1 MCVINEVSLFGQI
14 IYSITIG
21 YSRITRHERVS
32 SIDMEGA
39 AAMPTETATTAEP
52 AFTVDNIHISDAD
65 LPPFTDMP
73 FEDIEELHLDH
84 PGASDEE
91 YRKRRDHIASL
102 SKKFRETGVIT
113 DVEYTEKE
121 QGIWRHVAERL
132 QELHQKHASPF
143 YLKAK
148 RDLGISTDRIPQLS
162 EMNRRLN
169 ELTNFRL
176 APVEGLVDTR
186 AFLSWLSWRTMLS
199 TQYIR
204 HHSRP
209 EYTPEPDIVHEA
221 IGHIPMFTNPNFADY
236 SQFIGHGA
244 RVANDEQLEA
254 LGRLYWFTV
263 EFGMVEH
270 EGDVK
275 AYGAGLLSSFGELE
289 HAFSDKVE
297 RRPFDLEEVIATP
310 FEYSEMQTLL
320 YVIPS
325 YAELKEVTR
334 RYITS
339 F

>member
-1 MCVINEVSLFGQI
+1 MLTENVT
-14 IYSITIG
+14 ITE
-21 YSRITRHERVS
+21 SALSVE
-32 SIDMEGA
+32 
-39 AAMPTETATTAEP
+39 
-52 AFTVDNIHISDAD
+52 NIHISDAD
-65 LPPFTDMP
+65 LPAFTDMP

-113 DVEYTEKE
+113 DVDYTEQE
-121 QGIWRHVAERL
+121 QGIWRHVAGRL
-132 QELHQKHASPF
+132 EELHQKHASPF

-148 RDLGISTDRIPQLS
+148 KDLGISNDRIPQLS
-162 EMNRRLN
+162 EMNRRLK

-176 APVEGLVDTR
+176 APIEGLVDTR

-221 IGHIPMFTNPNFADY
+221 IGHIPMFTNANFADY

-244 RVANDEQLEA
+244 RVANDKQLEE

-270 EGDVK
+270 EGEVK

-289 HAFSDKVE
+289 HAYSDNVE
-297 RRPFDLEEVIATP
+297 RRPFDLEQVINTP
-310 FEYSEMQTLL
+310 YDYSEMQPIL

-334 RYITS
+334 QYIGS
-339 F
+339 IASRS

>member
-1 MCVINEVSLFGQI
+1 
-14 IYSITIG
+14 
-21 YSRITRHERVS
+21 
-32 SIDMEGA
+32 
-39 AAMPTETATTAEP
+39 MPSETATTTADP
-52 AFTVDNIHISDAD
+52 AFSLENIHISDAD

-84 PGASDEE
+84 PGANDAE
-91 YRKRRDHIASL
+91 YRTRRDYIASL
-102 SKKFRETGVIT
+102 SKNFRETGIIT
-113 DVEYTEKE
+113 DVDYNEDE
-121 QGIWRHVAERL
+121 QGIWRHVTTRL
-132 QELHQKHASPF
+132 EALHEKYASPF
-143 YLKAK
+143 YLQAK

-162 EMNRRLN
+162 EMSRRLK

-176 APVEGLVDTR
+176 APIEGLVDTR

-221 IGHIPMFTNPNFADY
+221 IGHIPMFTNQNFADY

-244 RVANDEQLEA
+244 RIATDKQIEE

-263 EFGMVEH
+263 EFGLVEDKG
-270 EGDVK
+270 EIK

-289 HAFSDKVE
+289 HAFSDEVE
-297 RRPFDLEEVIATP
+297 RRPFDLEEVINTSYD
-310 FEYSEMQTLL
+310 YSDMQPLL

-334 RYITS
+334 RYIS
-339 F
+339 RFNG

>member
-1 MCVINEVSLFGQI
+1 M
-14 IYSITIG
+14 
-21 YSRITRHERVS
+21 H
-32 SIDMEGA
+32 
-39 AAMPTETATTAEP
+39 TETSSTKP
-52 AFTVDNIHISDAD
+52 ALSLENIHISDAD

-73 FEDIEELHLDH
+73 FEDIEELDLDH
-84 PGASDEE
+84 PGANDAE
-91 YRKRRDHIASL
+91 YRKRRDYIAGL
-102 SKKFRETGVIT
+102 SKNFRETGVIT
-113 DVEYTEKE
+113 DVDYTEEE
-121 QGIWRHVAERL
+121 QGIWRHVATRL
-132 QELHQKHASPF
+132 EELHQKHASPF
-143 YLKAK
+143 YLRAK

-162 EMNRRLN
+162 EMSRRLK

-176 APVEGLVDTR
+176 APIEGLVDTR

-221 IGHIPMFTNPNFADY
+221 IGHIPMFTNQAFADY
-236 SQFIGHGA
+236 SQYIGHGA
-244 RVANDEQLEA
+244 RVANDKQIEE

-263 EFGMVEH
+263 EFGLVEH
-270 EGDVK
+270 EGEVK

-297 RRPFDLEEVIATP
+297 RRPFDLEQVIDHDYT
-310 FEYSEMQTLL
+310 YSDMQPVL

-334 RYITS
+334 EYIS
-339 F
+339 RFNG

>member
-1 MCVINEVSLFGQI
+1 M
-14 IYSITIG
+14 T
-21 YSRITRHERVS
+21 
-32 SIDMEGA
+32 GA
-39 AAMPTETATTAEP
+39 AMLTETAATTEP
-52 AFTVDNIHISDAD
+52 AFSVENIHISDTD
-65 LPPFTDMP
+65 LPPFNDMP

-84 PGASDEE
+84 PGASDLE
-91 YRKRRDHIASL
+91 YRKRRDYIASL

-113 DVEYTEKE
+113 DVDYNEDE
-121 QGIWRHVAERL
+121 QGIWRHVATRL
-132 QELHQKHASPF
+132 EELHQKHASPF
-143 YLKAK
+143 YLRAK
-148 RDLGISTDRIPQLS
+148 RDLGISTERIPQLT
-162 EMNRRLN
+162 EMNRRLK

-209 EYTPEPDIVHEA
+209 DYTPEPDIVHEA

-244 RVANDEQLEA
+244 RIATDEQIEE

-263 EFGMVEH
+263 EFGLVEDN
-270 EGDVK
+270 GDIK

-297 RRPFDLEEVIATP
+297 RRPFDLEQVIKHDFT
-310 FEYSEMQTLL
+310 YSDMQPVL

-334 RYITS
+334 NYIS
-339 F
+339 RFNS

>member
-1 MCVINEVSLFGQI
+1 ML
-14 IYSITIG
+14 
-21 YSRITRHERVS
+21 
-32 SIDMEGA
+32 
-39 AAMPTETATTAEP
+39 TETHTNTEP
-52 AFTVDNIHISDAD
+52 AFSVDNIHISDAD
-65 LPPFTDMP
+65 LPAFTDMP

-91 YRKRRDHIASL
+91 YRKRRDHIAAL

-113 DVEYTEKE
+113 DVDYSERE
-121 QGIWRHVAERL
+121 QGIWRHVAGRL
-132 QELHQKHASPF
+132 EDLHQKHASPF

-148 RDLGISTDRIPQLS
+148 KDLGISNGRIPQLT

-176 APVEGLVDTR
+176 APIEGLVDTR

-221 IGHIPMFTNPNFADY
+221 IGHIPMFTNANFADY

-244 RVANDEQLEA
+244 RVATDQQLEE

-263 EFGMVEH
+263 EFGLVED
-270 EGDVK
+270 EGDIK

-289 HAFSDKVE
+289 HAFSDSVE
-297 RRPFDLEEVIATP
+297 RRPFDLEQVINTP
-310 FEYSEMQTLL
+310 YEYSEMQPIL

-334 RYITS
+334 LYIGS
-339 F
+339 IAGRG